1 MPQLVVETI
10 ADHSEIIVGQR
21 LKRQGQP
28 DLCLQPPLQVQR
40 EHLLQGL
47 LRDDQ
52 GVAIAWK
59 CSHTGAHTFGH
70 QPHTEGHQRELAW
83 EGASHRPDRKA
94 GLVSDRAHGQS
105 TYARAPKNAPC
116 CLRDGHLPGLVI
128 DQLRHWLI
136 LARPYAFTWYTRTR

>member
-40 EHLLQGL
+40 EHLFQTL
-47 LRDDQ
+47 LSDDQ

-83 EGASHRPDRKA
+83 EGASHRPDREV
-94 GLVSDRAHGQS
+94 GLVSDGAHRQA
-105 TYARAPKNAPC
+105 THARALKNAPRR
-116 CLRDGHLPGLVI
+116 LRDGHLPGLVI
-128 DQLRHWLI
+128 DQLRHALI
-136 LARPYAFTWYTRTR
+136 LARSYPFTWYSRTR